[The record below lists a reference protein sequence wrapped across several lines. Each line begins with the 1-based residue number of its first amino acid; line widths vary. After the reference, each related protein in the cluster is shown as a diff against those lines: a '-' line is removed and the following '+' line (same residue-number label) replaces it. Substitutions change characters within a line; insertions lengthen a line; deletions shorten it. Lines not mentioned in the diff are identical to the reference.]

1 MCKSLTYVYFLHCF
15 VFVYRNVY
23 ITDYRCTNDLHDA
36 SEVRDG
42 RQSFPSGHASYS
54 MFTAAYFCVSGLDFT
69 FSKQTFDASLFRR
82 S

>member
-1 MCKSLTYVYFLHCF
+1 MSIFFSIVLF
-15 VFVYRNVY
+15 FVYRNVY

-54 MFTAAYFCVSGLDFT
+54 MFTAAYFCVSGLVLSYRLYIFKT
-69 FSKQTFDASLFRR
+69 NL
-82 S
+82 